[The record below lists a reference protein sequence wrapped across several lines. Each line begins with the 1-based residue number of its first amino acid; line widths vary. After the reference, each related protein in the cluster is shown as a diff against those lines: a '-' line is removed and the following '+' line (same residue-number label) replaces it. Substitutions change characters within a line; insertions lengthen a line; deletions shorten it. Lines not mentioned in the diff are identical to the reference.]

1 MRQKRWERERGG
13 QREGEGERERERPG
27 LTTMANSVYG
37 S

>member
-13 QREGEGERERERPG
+13 QRVGEVERERERPG